1 MWVAPGPTGSELWPS
16 GEDATGYLFPSLPG
30 DTLYALP
37 NWQWVVPTR
46 HHFHLVESPPVFLQ
60 KNGKFLMVSRPMKI
74 LSFICDRLLA
84 GTHGAI
90 PEIMVVYKRYRA

>member
-1 MWVAPGPTGSELWPS
+1 MIHFLPTKIPLF
-16 GEDATGYLFPSLPG
+16 ATGPVSPRVRWR
-30 DTLYALP
+30 LYALP
-37 NWQWVVPTR
+37 NLQWVVPTP
-46 HHFHLVESPPVFLQ
+46 HHFHLVESPPVSLQ

-90 PEIMVVYKRYRA
+90 PEIMVVCERYRA